1 MTQHL
6 YTYGKKEKLKSR
18 KKIDQLFQEGKTFSV
33 FPLKVWYLFSAEENS
48 TVQAGVGASK
58 RFFKKAVD
66 RNRIKRILREAYRHQ
81 KNILLDDSNCKTKAI
96 NIFFLYT
103 GKELPSSNLYA
114 EMQKALQKIIAANET
129 A

>member
-6 YTYGKKEKLKSR
+6 YTYGKQEKLKSR
-18 KKIDQLFQEGKTFSV
+18 KKIDQLFSEGKTFSV
-33 FPLKVWYLFSAEENS
+33 FPLKVWYLISTGEETS
-48 TVQAGVGASK
+48 VLAGVGASK

-81 KNILLDDSNCKTKAI
+81 KNILIDDCKLKNNTI

-103 GKELPSSNLYA
+103 GKELPASNLFT
-114 EMQKALQKIIAANET
+114 EMIKALQKIIASNET
-129 A
+129 D